1 MMSTA
6 RLREIY
12 TQEIKHRKFVC
23 VMNDVV
29 KSQQDQLDGYLDKEK
44 DETRVRMDKSIVD
57 TRKTIV
63 RQRVLKKCMKQKV
76 EDLEKTNATKLY
88 GKYRGIPV
96 ETFTGQI
103 DVYLEEN
110 HPRVRRKQKI
120 QELFDEGLEKG
131 AILDK
136 KTIKEKITDYFKT
149 PLIQSRLPSQRRD
162 KLPSILPAIDG
173 FYTGDIKASENRAE
187 FVTKRTRERKEN
199 DTDPNGGETTVR
211 LFTKARRYRRHEQKK
226 DEKYEENIVHSA
238 VPKRRQPT
246 DSETDESKRP
256 QTLPPIKVVSE
267 TPSSKEYKD
276 VKDSLLELSS
286 RISEKR
292 ELSEKMNEKKDAF
305 RKISDLNDTVRRRKI
320 KVEKLDMAG
329 KSTSDS
335 DKENRDNK
343 NRRKKTAKEEKLE
356 ATVTSNDYGNERS
369 EMKEIL
375 SKNEEGAKYSL
386 PPLKK
391 TGPAPL
397 TEF

>member
-12 TQEIKHRKFVC
+12 SQEIKHRKFVC
-23 VMNDVV
+23 VMNDVA

-44 DETRVRMDKSIVD
+44 DDTRVRMDKSIVD

-76 EDLEKTNATKLY
+76 EELEKTNATKLY

-136 KTIKEKITDYFKT
+136 KTIKEKITDYFST
-149 PLIQSRLPSQRRD
+149 PLVQPRLPSQRRD
-162 KLPSILPAIDG
+162 KLSSFLPAIDS

-187 FVTKRTRERKEN
+187 FVTKRTRERKDN

-211 LFTKARRYRRHEQKK
+211 LFTKARRYRRQEKK
-226 DEKYEENIVHSA
+226 DEKHDENIVHSA

-246 DSETDESKRP
+246 DTETDESKRP
-256 QTLPPIKVVSE
+256 QTLPPIKVVSQ
-267 TPSSKEYKD
+267 TPSSKECKD

-286 RISEKR
+286 RVSVKR
-292 ELSEKMNEKKDAF
+292 GLSEQINEKKDAL
-305 RKISDLNDTVRRRKI
+305 RKISDSNETVRRRKI
-320 KVEKLDMAG
+320 KVDKLEMAG
-329 KSTSDS
+329 KSSSDS
-335 DKENRDNK
+335 DKENRENK
-343 NRRKKTAKEEKLE
+343 NERKKKLKEEKSE
-356 ATVTSNDYGNERS
+356 ATATSNDYGNERS

-375 SKNEEGAKYSL
+375 SKNEEGTKYSL

-391 TGPAPL
+391 TGPAPQ